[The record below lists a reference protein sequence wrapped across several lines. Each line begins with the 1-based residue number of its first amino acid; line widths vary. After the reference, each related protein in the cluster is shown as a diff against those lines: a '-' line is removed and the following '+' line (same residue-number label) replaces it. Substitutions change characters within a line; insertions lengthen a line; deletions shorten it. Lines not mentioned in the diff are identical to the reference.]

1 MIDPGCLQPPH
12 PIEEDFVVGTLV
24 ARTVSAV
31 MTFVDSFIP
40 QNAEQSAE
48 QLRDMRVFLI
58 SHIFGP
64 FLGSTVPLGLYL
76 LDPTPDYTV
85 VVLALSISAFWLFP
99 PVLKWLGSYHT
110 LALVSVQ
117 NLMFCILWSCFYY
130 GGVASPTLPWVL
142 VIPLLAFFYLGASSR
157 LRWAVLAMFV
167 ANIVGFRLLYTLF
180 PPPENDMPVAAI
192 QGLGLTSTV
201 AASLYVAMMAVYYA
215 RVLSHQA
222 ELETEMKVHVATA
235 SELRRATQESERASA
250 AKAEFVARMSHE
262 LRTPLNAIIGYS
274 DLLIEEAIDEGD
286 TNATDI
292 LGRVRSS
299 GHHLLSLVNKI
310 LDLSKIGAGKMEL
323 HLEPCSLDQL
333 IAEIVKDHTT
343 AAQAGGNAIKRAGAD
358 QLGRIT
364 TDIRKLRQMVDYLVG
379 NGIKFTER
387 GVITLDTR
395 FTSVDGRDH
404 LILKVIDTGIGIPE
418 KDIPVLFERFGGL
431 QDVTTSKYG
440 GTGLGLALASQ
451 LAQLMGGTISVES
464 ALGIGSAFTIDLP
477 VTRLADEN
485 LPGALPELSV
495 AA

>member
-1 MIDPGCLQPPH
+1 MPSSASK
-12 PIEEDFVVGTLV
+12 EFVVSTLV
-24 ARTVSAV
+24 KRTVASV

-40 QNAEQSAE
+40 KGAGHDPEL
-48 QLRDMRVFLI
+48 LRDMRVFLI

-76 LDPTPDYTV
+76 LDPTPNYTV
-85 VVLALSISAFWLFP
+85 VVLAMSIWAFWLFP
-99 PVLKWLGSYHT
+99 PVLKWIGNYHA
-110 LALVSVQ
+110 LALISVQ
-117 NLMFCILWSCFYY
+117 NLIFCILWSCFYY

-142 VIPLLAFFYLGASSR
+142 VIPLLAFFYLGASSWLR
-157 LRWAVLAMFV
+157 LVVLGIFA
-167 ANIVGFRLLYTLF
+167 ANILGFRLLYTLF

-235 SELRRATQESERASA
+235 SELRHATQESERASA

-274 DLLIEEAIDEGD
+274 DLLIEEAHDEKD
-286 TNATDI
+286 QNAIDI
-292 LGRVRSS
+292 LTRVRSS
-299 GHHLLSLVNKI
+299 GHHLLALVNKI

-323 HLEPCSLDQL
+323 HLESCNIDDLLSELIKDHSLD
-333 IAEIVKDHTT
+333 
-343 AAQAGGNAIKRAGAD
+343 AQAVGNAIKRAGTD
-358 QLGRIT
+358 RLGRISI
-364 TDIRKLRQMVDYLVG
+364 DARKLRQMLDYLVG

-387 GVITLDTR
+387 GVITIDAR
-395 FTSVDGRDH
+395 FNTGETGEH
-404 LILKVIDTGIGIPE
+404 LILKVIDTGIGIPD
-418 KDIPVLFERFGGL
+418 KDIPILFERFGGL

-451 LAQLMGGTISVES
+451 LAQLMGGKISVES
-464 ALGIGSAFTIDLP
+464 ALGVGSAFTIDIP
-477 VTRLADEN
+477 VERVADEAA
-485 LPGALPELSV
+485 ALSETSL
-495 AA
+495 AAAA